1 LPDLPGLA
9 RACFEALVFSG
20 SPVQNSAMDGVS
32 ASGAISAA
40 VQGVNAGSSI
50 AVSVLRQTESAQ
62 AQQIATLFSSIGLGG
77 NVSAFA

>member
-1 LPDLPGLA
+1 
-9 RACFEALVFSG
+9 
-20 SPVQNSAMDGVS
+20 MDGVS

-40 VQGVNAGSSI
+40 VQGVNSGSAI
-50 AVSVLRQTESAQ
+50 AVSVLRQTETAQ